1 MWKRIAVAGAA
12 TAMVAGLGLAVA
24 APASAGTSHGYWISN
39 PKGQAYAGYGEFDDY
54 GEHFYACDE
63 LKDGYGVQ
71 VDWYVVSDP
80 GHHGSLRDVNGANG
94 DCATHDASIDE
105 GLAVNWRIC
114 STDAGTEVLCTGYF
128 RDYA

>member
-1 MWKRIAVAGAA
+1 MWKRIAVAGTAV
-12 TAMVAGLGLAVA
+12 AMVAGAGLAVA
-24 APASAGTSHGYWISN
+24 APASAGTSTRIWIDN
-39 PKGQAYAGYGEFDDY
+39 PKGQQDVAYGQFNDY
-54 GEHFYACDE
+54 GEHFYACDVV
-63 LKDGYGVQ
+63 KDGYGVQ

-94 DCATHDASIDE
+94 DCATQDASINE

-114 STDAGTEVLCTGYF
+114 NTDAGAEVWCTPYL